1 MIGTGGGINHMTL
14 LVVIIK
20 SNSITEV
27 VITLQQMFFTMV
39 MAFHAG
45 NAASLSRICFF
56 GLLFYICMY
65 HLVL

>member
-1 MIGTGGGINHMTL
+1 MTL

-39 MAFHAG
+39 MTFHAG
-45 NAASLSRICFF
+45 NAASLSHICFF